1 VVPSDY
7 ARAYYRGRG
16 AEILVLVDATDP
28 ILARAVRASANGLME
43 RHNQRL
49 QRFEVGPDGGA
60 LRASEERASFGVEA
74 DLIQQKFLRFAV
86 LNLYNPELRT
96 PVFVVP
102 ALLGVILTTTMI
114 LMTALAIV
122 RERERGSYEFL
133 IATPIRRTELMAGK
147 LIPYIGIGFLQI
159 VIVVVTGLVLFKV
172 PVVGS
177 LFDLA
182 VVSLVFIAANLT
194 LGLVI
199 SSVTSSQFQA
209 TQLSF
214 FFFLPSVL
222 LSGFM
227 FPFEAMPRPA
237 QWLGE
242 PCQSGHP
249 AARLDALRPIRRG
262 RSHAVILCHRFFCRD
277 AAVHQTARLNFD
289 SERANSARVMLVK
302 RKTVHQHLSKPLVG
316 ILVLVLLATSCRRSN
331 DLKVGDVI
339 PAFELSTLSGEL
351 VSSQSFLGRPVV
363 LNFWATWCGPC
374 VKEIPTLKTLDQDA
388 TAQVVTIAIDE
399 QGANAVRPFVD
410 GHEIDYTV
418 LLGDKETFQ
427 RFKGWAIP
435 YTLVLDASLQIVS
448 LHRGYVSLRSLER
461 DLRRAES

>member
-1 VVPSDY
+1 MNPDAGSREPSSSRGLQRRARNLVNRALGVFRPVFDRLGSSLFGEAYAPSRRRIMAVARKELRQLLRDPFTAGFVVGVPAAQLLLFGYAINQDIRQVSTGVVDHSNTSISRQLVGQLEATQTFKVTHRLETEGAARRLLERGVIHAAVVVPSDY

-49 QRFEVGPDGGA
+49 QRFEVGPEGGA
-60 LRASEERASFGVEA
+60 LRSSDQRASFGVEA

-147 LIPYIGIGFLQI
+147 LLPYIGIGFLQI
-159 VIVVVTGLVLFKV
+159 VIVVVTGLVLFRV
-172 PVVGS
+172 PVAGS
-177 LFDLA
+177 LLDLA

-199 SSVTSSQFQA
+199 SSITSSQFQA

-242 PCQSGHP
+242 ILPLTHF
-249 AARLDALRPIRRG
+249 IRASR
-262 RSHAVILCHRFFCRD
+262 
-277 AAVHQTARLNFD
+277 
-289 SERANSARVMLVK
+289 
-302 RKTVHQHLSKPLVG
+302 G
-316 ILVLVLLATSCRRSN
+316 ILLR
-331 DLKVGDVI
+331 G
-339 PAFELSTLSGEL
+339 STLFDQIGAVGAML
-351 VSSQSFLGRPVV
+351 LFCAIG
-363 LNFWATWCGPC
+363 FFAATRLFT
-374 VKEIPTLKTLDQDA
+374 KQLD
-388 TAQVVTIAIDE
+388 
-399 QGANAVRPFVD
+399 
-410 GHEIDYTV
+410 
-418 LLGDKETFQ
+418 
-427 RFKGWAIP
+427 
-435 YTLVLDASLQIVS
+435 
-448 LHRGYVSLRSLER
+448 
-461 DLRRAES
+461 